1 MADEKDWIDY
11 IASASQNLTNIKTID
26 KINNINGMIPH
37 SNYSLNDNDTGFL
50 EYSNFTTDDYCSS
63 NHSHVYLNV
72 TCEFPI
78 NYAEP
83 MYGYIAPF
91 LLATTTVANT
101 LIVVVLSRRHMR
113 TPTNVVLMAMALCDM
128 FTMLF
133 PAPWLF
139 YMYTF
144 GNHYKPLSPIQAC
157 QAWNYMNEVIPA
169 MFHTAS
175 IWLTLALAVQRY
187 IYVCHAPVARTW
199 CTMPRV
205 MKCLIYIGIAA
216 FLHQLPRF
224 LDRQYVPHIT
234 VWRGHFEEVCRIEM
248 APWVHAL
255 SLDETHGNIK
265 EILRTNIVRQS
276 LPWWAKVVEFSP
288 WVNKVSLDAYFSTY
302 FGFRVIFVHLVPCT
316 SLVVLNVLLFK
327 AMRQAQMNRRR
338 LFKENPKNECKKLR
352 DSNCTTLMLIVVVT
366 VFLVVEI
373 PLAVVTIL
381 HIISST
387 IVEFLDYRIANIL
400 ILITNFFIMASYPIN
415 FAIYCGMSRQFRET
429 FKELFIR
436 SVVSSRNG
444 ASSRYS
450 LVNGPRTCT
459 NETVL

>member
-1 MADEKDWIDY
+1 MEAPDDWTDY
-11 IASASQNLTNIKTID
+11 FGGQYNISRKED
-26 KINNINGMIPH
+26 KYPVILAPKL
-37 SNYSLNDNDTGFL
+37 NYSYNENQSDVF
-50 EYSNFTTDDYCSS
+50 EFSNFTSEDYCAS

-144 GNHYKPLSPIQAC
+144 GNHYKPLSPIRAC
-157 QAWNYMNEVIPA
+157 QAWHYMNEVIPA

-205 MKCLIYIGIAA
+205 KKCLIYIGVAA

-224 LDRQYVPHIT
+224 FDHQYVPHVT
-234 VWRGHFEEVCRIEM
+234 VWRGHFEEVCSVKM
-248 APWVHAL
+248 APWVHTL
-255 SLDETHGNIK
+255 
-265 EILRTNIVRQS
+265 
-276 LPWWAKVVEFSP
+276 
-288 WVNKVSLDAYFSTY
+288 SLDAYFITY
-302 FGFRVIFVHLVPCT
+302 FAFRVLFVHLIPCT
-316 SLVVLNVLLFK
+316 SLVVLNVLLFR
-327 AMRQAQMNRRR
+327 AMRTAQINRQK
-338 LFKENPKNECKKLR
+338 LFKENRKSECKRLR

-366 VFLVVEI
+366 VFLMVEI
-373 PLAVVTIL
+373 PVAVIVMMMFSRPIPATAANLIETSQLRRIYSAQVYAQTQRALSIPVT
-381 HIISST
+381 
-387 IVEFLDYRIANIL
+387 L
-400 ILITNFFIMASYPIN
+400 ILRWDN
-415 FAIYCGMSRQFRET
+415 
-429 FKELFIR
+429 
-436 SVVSSRNG
+436 
-444 ASSRYS
+444 YS
-450 LVNGPRTCT
+450 TRPVRVKAQDRRLY
-459 NETVL
+459 VLSEARG